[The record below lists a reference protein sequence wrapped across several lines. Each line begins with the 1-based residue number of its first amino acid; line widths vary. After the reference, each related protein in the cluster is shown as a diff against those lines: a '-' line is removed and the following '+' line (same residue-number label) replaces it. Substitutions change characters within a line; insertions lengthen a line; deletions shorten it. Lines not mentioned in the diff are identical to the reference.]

1 MKAGLKPIVGLILSI
16 FVVWGF
22 SSSPATAGTSYKI
35 RYYKQI
41 KANDSVRAAIKQGVA
56 ELNRLHYKN
65 YPGAKR
71 IMQDAVTQIGYAN
84 RIRRKTKKL
93 ARKGKWKA
101 AYQWSGMELQY
112 LIKAVVKARVAKNLI
127 KSKK

>member
-65 YPGAKR
+65 YPGAKPR
-71 IMQDAVTQIGYAN
+71 SLPEKAN
-84 RIRRKTKKL
+84 GRPLISG
-93 ARKGKWKA
+93 AE
-101 AYQWSGMELQY
+101 WSCN
-112 LIKAVVKARVAKNLI
+112 I
-127 KSKK
+127 